1 MNKKYVCPKCNI
13 NEAVQILYGYPSVET
28 LKAWHNK
35 EVELGGCIVENEK
48 PTHKCFKCGHQ
59 W

>member
-1 MNKKYVCPKCNI
+1 MNKKYVCQKCNT
-13 NEAVQILYGYPSVET
+13 NDAVQILYGYPSAET

-35 EVELGGCIVENEK
+35 EVELGGCIVGNEK
-48 PTHKCFKCGHQ
+48 PTHKCFKCSHQ